1 VKGTAWWTKAD
12 EEGTDIITEEG
23 IVGLTSRE
31 SSQEVDVMS
40 GQTGHS
46 DGQASTVRPT
56 SDADQE
62 GLERGE
68 LKRVVV
74 PIQDGETRR
83 ELIIEYYE

>member
-1 VKGTAWWTKAD
+1 
-12 EEGTDIITEEG
+12 
-23 IVGLTSRE
+23 
-31 SSQEVDVMS
+31 MS